1 MRCWILKSEPDAFGI
16 DHLQALKGQTTLWD
30 GVRNYMARNNLVAMK
45 VGDRGYFYHSSCAV
59 PAIVG
64 EMEVIAEAIPDA
76 TAFDPKSKYF
86 DAKSKPEK
94 PIWFTPKFRFV
105 KKYDEP
111 LTREMLA
118 AAGLKDS
125 QLFKSFRLSVIPL
138 TEKENKI
145 IEKLLK
151 GQKKNE

>member
-1 MRCWILKSEPDAFGI
+1 MRYWILKSEPDAFGI
-16 DHLQALKGQTTLWD
+16 DHLMALEGQTTLWD

-64 EMEVIAEAIPDA
+64 EMEVMAEAIPDA
-76 TAFDPKSKYF
+76 TAFDPKSKCF

-105 KKYDEP
+105 KKYAEP

-138 TEKENKI
+138 TGKENKI
-145 IEKLLK
+145 IEKLLQ
-151 GQKKNE
+151 GRKKNE